1 MLRKIVIHG
10 FFLVLPFALYGV
22 WLLYR
27 RRRAKAAGGVEAP
40 KWADAP
46 LAWLSMAGLVLLI
59 LSFIV
64 MSQLSRFDPGGAYA
78 PPRLGEDGEIIPAET
93 K

>member
-1 MLRKIVIHG
+1 MLRKLVIHG

-22 WLLYR
+22 WLWVQ
-27 RRRAKAAGGVEAP
+27 RRRAKAAGAVEAP

-46 LAWLSMAGLVLLI
+46 LAWLSTVGLVLLI

-64 MSQLSRFDPGGAYA
+64 MSQLGRFEPGGTYT